1 MLTRLLLLFTVIVWG
16 WTFVATRI
24 CLAYV
29 NPAELLGLRLLIGLP
44 VLLVVILC
52 KKVRFDFTRAEW
64 ITVLIGSAIITAH
77 FLIQITG
84 LKFTTATN
92 TGWIISVSPL
102 IMAVLAF
109 VFLREKIGR
118 AQVMAIAIATFG
130 ILLLM
135 SRGNLADLGWL
146 KSTGDWLVLISA
158 HTWAIYTVVTRNL
171 SRSRNPLA
179 VTMGVLAP
187 ALIVMTIYM
196 AFTSDWAKIA
206 GMPARGM
213 WALLFLAVPGLALG
227 HWFWQEGVAEIGAA
241 RAGLFLYLEPVATTV
256 LAIPL
261 LKEPFGWATGI
272 GGGLVLL
279 GVYIGQR
286 KQVPP
291 NEA

>member
-1 MLTRLLLLFTVIVWG
+1 MMTRLLLLFTVVVWG

-24 CLAYV
+24 CLEFV

-44 VLLVVILC
+44 VLLVVILF
-52 KKVRFDFTRAEW
+52 KKVRFDFTRSDW
-64 ITVLIGSAIITAH
+64 TRVFIGSAVITLH

-84 LKFTTATN
+84 LQYTTATN

-102 IMAVLAF
+102 VMAVLSFAF
-109 VFLREKIGR
+109 LKEKIGR
-118 AQVMAIAIATFG
+118 AQVMAIAVATFG

-135 SRGNLADLGWL
+135 SRGNLVDLGWL

-196 AFTSDWAKIA
+196 MFTSDWERIA
-206 GMPARGM
+206 DMPARGM
-213 WALLFLAVPGLALG
+213 WALLFLAIPGLALG
-227 HWFWQEGVAEIGAA
+227 HWFWQEGVAKIGAA
-241 RAGLFLYLEPVATTV
+241 RAGIYLYLEPVATTM

-261 LKEPFGWATGI
+261 LSEPFGWATAV
-272 GGGLVLL
+272 GGGLVLA
-279 GVYIGQR
+279 GVYMGQR
-286 KQVPP
+286 LKKD
-291 NEA
+291 

>member
-1 MLTRLLLLFTVIVWG
+1 VLTRLLLLFTVIVWG

-24 CLAYV
+24 CLEYV

-44 VLLVVILC
+44 VLLAVILF
-52 KKVRFDFTRAEW
+52 KKVRFDFTRSDW
-64 ITVLIGSAIITAH
+64 IRVLIGSAVITLH

-84 LKFTTATN
+84 LQYTTATN
-92 TGWIISVSPL
+92 TGWIISVTPL
-102 IMAVLAF
+102 VMAVLSF
-109 VFLREKIGR
+109 VFLKEKIGR
-118 AQVMAIAIATFG
+118 FQIAGIGIATFG

-135 SRGNLADLGWL
+135 SRGHFTELGWL
-146 KSTGDWLVLISA
+146 TSLGDWLILISA
-158 HTWAIYTVVTRNL
+158 HTWAIYTVVTRDL

-196 AFTSDWAKIA
+196 AFTTDWTHIA
-206 GMPARGM
+206 QMPARGV

-227 HWFWQEGVAEIGAA
+227 QWFWQEGVAKIGAA
-241 RAGLFLYLEPVATTV
+241 RAGIYLYLEPVATTV

-261 LKEPFGWATGI
+261 LNEPFGWATAL
-272 GGGLVLL
+272 GGGLVLA

-286 KQVPP
+286 SKKD
-291 NEA
+291 